1 MNNWMLAKIKM
12 TVQLENG
19 TFKRATQPYLF
30 TAMSFTDC
38 ETRIYEELGTII
50 RGEFNVV
57 SINRQDI
64 HDIFHHEDS
73 DVWYLGK
80 IVFDGTIDGE
90 GTKKTRQSFLL
101 TADSVADATGRLKE
115 ALSGL
120 MVDFEITGVTVS
132 PIVDVF
138 PYREELDKE
147 ISRTPIK
154 EEETDE
160 IDEIIHE
167 SGE

>member
-1 MNNWMLAKIKM
+1 MNKWFLVKVRFTRQMD
-12 TVQLENG
+12 NG
-19 TFKRATQPYLF
+19 TFKRVTEPYLL
-30 TAMSFTDC
+30 TAMTFSDA
-38 ETRIYEELGTII
+38 ETRIYEELGDII
-50 RGEFNVV
+50 RGEF
-57 SINRQDI
+57 SITAIAIFDI

-80 IVFDGTIDGE
+80 IVFDGTVDGE

-147 ISRTPIK
+147 ISRTPIE